1 MTIMIEQKI
10 FYGLK
15 CDRCGTMCEGG
26 EFEYFDDESF
36 AVENALESE
45 WKEIGDK
52 HYCPDCYEIDEETD
66 EVKVYE
72 PYPDYIDKVMSFI
85 KGGLKVGAILKETK
99 DKFTITVF
107 SYNVL
112 KFKEYDLEY
121 IKNVLGDKLISSGVS
136 YSKYGTLQN
145 IFEVSK

>member
-1 MTIMIEQKI
+1 
-10 FYGLK
+10 
-15 CDRCGTMCEGG
+15 
-26 EFEYFDDESF
+26 
-36 AVENALESE
+36 
-45 WKEIGDK
+45 
-52 HYCPDCYEIDEETD
+52 
-66 EVKVYE
+66 
-72 PYPDYIDKVMSFI
+72 MSFI